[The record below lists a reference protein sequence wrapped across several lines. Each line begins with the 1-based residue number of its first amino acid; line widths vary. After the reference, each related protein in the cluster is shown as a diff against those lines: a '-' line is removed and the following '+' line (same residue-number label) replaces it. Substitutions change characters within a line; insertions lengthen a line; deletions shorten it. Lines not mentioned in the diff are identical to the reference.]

1 MFHIVGQDHFSE
13 KSGFFSLIYE
23 TSLAVRMFFAIATGE
38 VPVHEPANGFRTVR
52 LAGEERYCLG
62 CCGVRWHDVVEG
74 MYLTPAPF
82 PNREGENELSFR
94 IARCRVCEK
103 VGEV

>member
-13 KSGFFSLIYE
+13 KSGFFSPACR
-23 TSLAVRMFFAIATGE
+23 TSLVVRMFFAIATGE
-38 VPVHEPANGFRTVR
+38 VPVHKPANGFRTVR
-52 LAGEERYCLG
+52 LVGEERYCLG
-62 CCGVRWHDVVEG
+62 CYGIRWHDVLE
-74 MYLTPAPF
+74 A
-82 PNREGENELSFR
+82 ELSAVSGQLSVVK